1 MNKMPVSLVLLSF
14 LLVIPH
20 CQTRSYISE
29 LDAAH
34 FSHWFVNSTNAIED
48 TLSAFKIPLNTWDSL
63 VNETKKATVAS
74 PGIFTTVLNDS
85 TNTSYTVG
93 WKTPSQIRHDTTY
106 PLIIYLHGGIGSPLT
121 TKGEKAYE
129 MLLPLADTFSLFLAS
144 PSGNRF
150 APWWSAAGLYR
161 IMQTLRYMTL
171 HYPINPDK
179 VFLAG
184 VSDGATGCY
193 AVANTMCG
201 PFAGFIAVSGFG
213 GMLPQMGIQ
222 LFPSNIMQRPIYNVN
237 AGKDRIYPIEE
248 VRKFLDWLTNS
259 GVAIE
264 RKEYPD
270 ELHGFDYR
278 GKEFGKL
285 ASLIR
290 TWTKPSNN
298 QGISWTFSPGISNCP
313 DNIISW
319 KLYKESP
326 VSQVN
331 AFWRNDTLQIK
342 SQGIEDLVVSFPGLT
357 SENIIVCINKQR
369 TDKIHKLSPSSILSY
384 EKMVHDGFPTAS
396 SDAMYRIKLP
406 Q

>member
-1 MNKMPVSLVLLSF
+1 MYKMPVSLVLLSF

-48 TLSAFKIPLNTWDSL
+48 TLSAFKIPIKIWDSL
-63 VNETKKATVAS
+63 ANASKKATVAL

-85 TNTSYTVG
+85 SNSPYTLG
-93 WKTPSQIRHDTTY
+93 CKTPSKIRQDTTY

-150 APWWSAAGLYR
+150 APWWSSAGLYR
-161 IMQTLRYMTL
+161 IMKTLRYMTL

-179 VFLAG
+179 VFLTG

-213 GMLPQMGIQ
+213 GMLPQMGMQ
-222 LFPSNIMQRPIYNVN
+222 LFPANLMQRPFYNVN
-237 AGKDRIYPIEE
+237 AGKDRIYPFEE
-248 VRKFLDWLTNS
+248 VDKFLDWLVNN
-259 GVAIE
+259 GVSVE
-264 RKEYPD
+264 RKAYPD

-278 GKEFGKL
+278 EKEFGKL

-298 QGISWTFSPGISNCP
+298 RSISWTFSPGIPNCP

-319 KLYKESP
+319 KLSGKSAS
-326 VSQVN
+326 SQVN
-331 AFWRNDTLQIK
+331 AFWRNDTLQII
-342 SQGIEDLVVSFPGLT
+342 SQGIEELVVSFPGLIGD
-357 SENIIVCINKQR
+357 IITVCINKQK
-369 TDKIHKLSPSSILSY
+369 TEKINKLSLSSILSY
-384 EKMVHDGFPTAS
+384 EKMVHDGFPAAS
-396 SDAMYRIKLP
+396 SGALYRIKLP
-406 Q
+406 